1 MSESLKKNMLYAF
14 GSQCM
19 QMLQSILVSLVLP
32 KLLGVEQF
40 GFWQLFIFYSQYG
53 GFLHLGL
60 IDGIYLNNGGK
71 RYADLNFSSL
81 AGQLKLLVIWQLL
94 LLIPFIILGLYSED
108 SNRIFVIIA
117 SAIYIFISNIY
128 TYFSYILQSINH
140 IKAFSWGRIINI
152 LFFSFSLIVLIV
164 FKSEVFIPYVI
175 VYIIGQIFSSLYYII
190 NLKELAYCFLLP
202 IKRSYFYDVL
212 NNLKVGIFLLV
223 SNLTGMLIVGVGRLG
238 VDMNWGIE
246 MFSKVSFILVFV
258 NFFMMFISQAS
269 LVLFPHLRRKE
280 DFRVISVY
288 YRLNKV
294 LYFLLPLLM
303 MLYVPIVMFIKY
315 WLPDYLDASY
325 YLIYLLPLCYFEI
338 KMQLV
343 HNTIYKVFRLERKLL
358 QCNCIAFMVCVIL
371 TLISIYLF
379 HSLNAVVAS
388 MSISIALRNYIAVY
402 LIKAEVKES
411 GRQIG
416 TVMMYEMSIIVIFIL
431 FNLKANLL
439 LL

>member
-1 MSESLKKNMLYAF
+1 
-14 GSQCM
+14 
-19 QMLQSILVSLVLP
+19 
-32 KLLGVEQF
+32 
-40 GFWQLFIFYSQYG
+40 
-53 GFLHLGL
+53 
-60 IDGIYLNNGGK
+60 
-71 RYADLNFSSL
+71 
-81 AGQLKLLVIWQLL
+81 
-94 LLIPFIILGLYSED
+94 
-108 SNRIFVIIA
+108 
-117 SAIYIFISNIY
+117 
-128 TYFSYILQSINH
+128 
-140 IKAFSWGRIINI
+140 
-152 LFFSFSLIVLIV
+152 
-164 FKSEVFIPYVI
+164 
-175 VYIIGQIFSSLYYII
+175 
-190 NLKELAYCFLLP
+190 
-202 IKRSYFYDVL
+202 
-212 NNLKVGIFLLV
+212 
-223 SNLTGMLIVGVGRLG
+223 MLIVGVGRLG